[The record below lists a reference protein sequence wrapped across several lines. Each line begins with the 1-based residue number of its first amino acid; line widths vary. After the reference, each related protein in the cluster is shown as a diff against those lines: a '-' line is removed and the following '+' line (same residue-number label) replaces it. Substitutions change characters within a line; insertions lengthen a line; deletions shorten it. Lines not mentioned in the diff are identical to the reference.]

1 MGFVILQRLD
11 PFFFCVCVCVSVS
24 LSALSTKQPE
34 SKLTDTLTSPINIV
48 NKKLV

>member
-11 PFFFCVCVCVSVS
+11 PFFCVCVSVS

>member
-11 PFFFCVCVCVSVS
+11 PFFVCVCVSVS